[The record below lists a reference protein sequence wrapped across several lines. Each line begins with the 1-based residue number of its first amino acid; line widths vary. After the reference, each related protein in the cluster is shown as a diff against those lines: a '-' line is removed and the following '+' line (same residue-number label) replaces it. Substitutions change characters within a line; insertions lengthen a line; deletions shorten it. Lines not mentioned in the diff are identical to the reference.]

1 MNDPAALVER
11 AAAHD
16 RHAVARLVSLVEDS
30 RPTSRD
36 RQQAALSALSA
47 LARPRGRIVG
57 VTGTPG
63 SGKSSLLARVTERLL
78 QLDDVVR
85 VAVVAVDP
93 SSPTSGGALLGD
105 RTRMRPTDTDRLFVR
120 SQASAN
126 ALGGLAP
133 STHRVCVVLSHLFD
147 LVLVETVGIG
157 QSEADIRHL
166 AHDVYLVVG
175 PLAGDEIQFLKAGII
190 EIPDAFIIS
199 KWDEPAARR
208 TYHQLRG
215 SLWLARPFDA
225 DDVRIFPTSATNGHG
240 VDELAHDLLD
250 RLHQPTADGGVD
262 AARHFFRRWVAEE
275 WGSVGVRH
283 LDRVGGAEALVA
295 DEFGLGPAR
304 AELERSLLAALSE
317 RTRSDAADSA

>member
-1 MNDPAALVER
+1 MSDPASLVAR
-11 AAAHD
+11 AAEGD
-16 RHAVARLVSLVEDS
+16 RHAVSRLVSLVEDTRPAS
-30 RPTSRD
+30 RE
-36 RQQAALSALSA
+36 RQQEALDA
-47 LARPRGRIVG
+47 LAHLDRPRGRVVG

-63 SGKSSLLARVTERLL
+63 SGKSTLLARVTEHLL
-78 QLDDVVR
+78 RVDDALR
-85 VAVVAVDP
+85 IAVVAVDP

-133 STHRVCVVLSHLFD
+133 STYRVCVVLGHLFD

-190 EIPDAFIIS
+190 EIPDAFVVS
-199 KWDEPAARR
+199 KWDEAAARR
-208 TYHQLRG
+208 TFHQLRG

-225 DDVRIFPTSATNGHG
+225 DQVRIIPTSALNGHG
-240 VDELAHDLLD
+240 IDDLAADLLTRVRGGD
-250 RLHQPTADGGVD
+250 ADDGTV
-262 AARHFFRRWVAEE
+262 AARYFFRRWVADE
-275 WGSVGVRH
+275 WGRVGVRH
-283 LDRVGGAEALVA
+283 LDRIGGEAALVA
-295 DEFGLGPAR
+295 SELDVVAAR
-304 AELERSLLAALSE
+304 TGFERSLL
-317 RTRSDAADSA
+317 DSLETDVTS